1 MEGRLDTARL
11 NFPSPGACGM
21 TPQNTILVVDDEDPL
36 RLSLSLILQK
46 ENYRVETAAN
56 AKDALEYLQ
65 LHEYDLMFLDLNMPG
80 MSGIDLLVEVHRQV
94 PHMPVLILTAHA
106 ALESAIQAVRLGA
119 RDYLIKPVE
128 PVLILARVA
137 EILAESEQPA
147 RKKENVDQL
156 QGLLAE
162 LQKMEGE
169 DTSPTKSL
177 AALSP
182 ANPAH
187 FLKKGGFELDLHA
200 RQAALDGKYIPVAG
214 IYFDYLN
221 TLLRHAPKVVAYK
234 TLVKESQ
241 GYDVAVAEARDL
253 ARWRIHELRKI
264 IEADPER
271 PQYILTVRGIGYRL
285 AI

>member
-1 MEGRLDTARL
+1 
-11 NFPSPGACGM
+11 M
-21 TPQNTILVVDDEDPL
+21 TPQNTILIVDDEDPL

-56 AKDALEYLQ
+56 AEEALDRLQ
-65 LHEYDLMFLDLNMPG
+65 RHEYDLMFLDLSMPG
-80 MSGIDLLVEVHRQV
+80 MSGIDLLVEVHRQF

-128 PVLILARVA
+128 PVLILTRVA

-147 RKKENVDQL
+147 RKKEIVDQL
-156 QGLLAE
+156 QALLAE

-169 DTSPTKSL
+169 EMTPTSAL
-177 AALSP
+177 AALPP
-182 ANPAH
+182 ANPAR
-187 FLKKGGFELDLHA
+187 FLKKGIFDLDLHA
-200 RQAALDGKYIPVAG
+200 RHVALNGNYIQVTG
-214 IYFDYLN
+214 IYFDYLC
-221 TLLRHAPKVVAYK
+221 TLLRHAPKAVEYK

-264 IEADPER
+264 IETDPER
-271 PQYILTVRGIGYRL
+271 PQYILTVRGTGYRL
-285 AI
+285 VV

>member
-1 MEGRLDTARL
+1 
-11 NFPSPGACGM
+11 M
-21 TPQNTILVVDDEDPL
+21 TPQNNILIVDDENHL

-56 AKDALEYLQ
+56 AEEALDCLR

-80 MSGIDLLVEVHRQV
+80 MSGIDLLVEVHRRY

-128 PVLILARVA
+128 PVLIVARVA
-137 EILAESEQPA
+137 EILAEIQQPA
-147 RKKENVDQL
+147 RKKEIVSQIH
-156 QGLLAE
+156 GLLAE

-169 DTSPTKSL
+169 DTTPTSAL
-177 AALSP
+177 AALPP
-182 ANPAH
+182 ANSAR
-187 FLKKGGFELDLHA
+187 FLNKGNFDLDLHA
-200 RQAALDGKYIPVAG
+200 RHAALNGQYIPVTG
-214 IYFDYLN
+214 IYFDYLG
-221 TLLRHAPKVVAYK
+221 TLLRHAPKVVPYK

-241 GYDVAVAEARDL
+241 GYEVAIADARDL
-253 ARWRIHELRKI
+253 ARWRIHELRKVV
-264 IEADPER
+264 EADPQQPR
-271 PQYILTVRGIGYRL
+271 YILTVRGTGYRL